1 MSLHKTK
8 IIIIA
13 ILFAVNTVAVQAQKL
28 TDAHITGHIIDKAD
42 GEHIPFAT
50 VVIKGTTIGIATD
63 ATGHFLLKN
72 VPVGELTVVA
82 SFIGYEK
89 AEQTVMVV
97 ANKTVEVKFELV
109 PQTLGLT
116 EVVVTGSRNEINRIE
131 SATIVNVLPLKT
143 FEITASSCV
152 ADVLNFQPGLR
163 VEHYC
168 NNCGATELRINGLDG
183 QYTQVLIDSRPI
195 FSSLA
200 GVYGLEQLPETMIE
214 RVEVIRGGGSAL
226 FGSNAIGGVV
236 NIITKEPLR
245 NSFTLSNQTGF
256 FGKGLADVNTSLN
269 GSFVTD
275 DYKAG
280 LYLFAA
286 ANNRDPYDRNG
297 DGFSVVPKRDSETL
311 GFRGYYKLTD
321 YSRMTAEYHR
331 IHEFRRGGNELDRP
345 PHEADI
351 AEQTIHSINGGGL
364 KYDLLSNDYKH
375 KLNIY
380 ASAQSVDRDSY
391 YGTNKDPNAYGKT
404 NDFTVVTGSQ
414 YTYSADKLLFMPSQF
429 TAGAEYS
436 DNKLDDRMPAYNR
449 YIDQRSWC
457 VGGYFQNE
465 WKNEQLTLSLGGRID
480 KHNLM
485 DEIVFVPRANV
496 RYTPVNGI
504 GLRTSYSSGYR
515 APQTFDEDL
524 HIAAVGGEVALISLA
539 PDLRPEY
546 SNSFNFSVDLYRK
559 FSWIETN
566 LLIDAF
572 YTHIKDA
579 FSIAENGVDDNNNLL
594 LERINAS
601 GITVRGVN
609 MDLRLGFT
617 HKFVINSGF
626 TIQRSQY
633 DEPFEWSPDV
643 PAGKRMQRAPD
654 HYGYL
659 TLNYNP
665 VKRLSASVTGTYTG
679 SMLVTHF
686 AGFVEKDEEIMSPS
700 FLEAGVKLS
709 YDFQLTDLL
718 KLQING
724 GLKNLLGQYQKDID
738 SGPLRDA
745 GYFYGPAIPRTV
757 YFGVKLM
764 M

>member
-1 MSLHKTK
+1 MKNKFLGAC
-8 IIIIA
+8 IVLLLNI
-13 ILFAVNTVAVQAQKL
+13 VASYAQ
-28 TDAHITGHIIDKAD
+28 TRNSDAHITGHVIDKSN

-50 VVIKGTTIGIATD
+50 IAVKGTTIGVSTD

-72 VPVGELTVVA
+72 MPVGELTIVA
-82 SFIGYEK
+82 SFVGYESE
-89 AEQTVMVV
+89 EQTVTVV
-97 ANKTVEVKFELV
+97 ANKTVEVKFELA
-109 PQTLGLT
+109 PQSFEMS
-116 EVVVTGSRNEINRIE
+116 EVVVTGSRNEINRKE

-152 ADVLNFQPGLR
+152 AEALNFQPGLR

-200 GVYGLEQLPETMIE
+200 GVYGLEQLPEGMIE

-226 FGSNAIGGVV
+226 FGSSAIGGVV

-245 NSFTLSNQTGF
+245 NSFTLSNQTGI
-256 FGKGLADVNTSLN
+256 FGKGLTDVNTSLN

-286 ANNRDPYDRNG
+286 ANDRNAYDRNG
-297 DGFSVVPKRDSETL
+297 DGFSVVPKRNSETL

-321 YSRMTAEYHR
+321 YSRITAEYHR
-331 IHEFRRGGNELDRP
+331 IREFRRGGNELDRP

-351 AEQTIHSINGGGL
+351 AEQTAHNINGGGL
-364 KYDLLSNDYKH
+364 KYDLFSKDYKH

-380 ASAQSVDRDSY
+380 ASAQGVDRDSY
-391 YGTNKDPNAYGKT
+391 YGTGQNPDAYGKT
-404 NDFTVVTGSQ
+404 NDFTVVAGSQ
-414 YTYSADKLLFMPSQF
+414 YTYSTDRFLFMPSQF
-429 TAGAEYS
+429 TAGVEYS
-436 DNKLDDRMPAYNR
+436 DNTLDDLTPAYDR
-449 YIDQRSWC
+449 HIEQRSRC
-457 VGGYFQNE
+457 AGGYFQNE
-465 WKNEQLTLSLGGRID
+465 WKNDMLTLSLGGRID
-480 KHNLM
+480 KHNM
-485 DEIVFVPRANV
+485 MNGIVFVPRANV
-496 RYTPVNGI
+496 RYTPVKGI
-504 GLRTSYSSGYR
+504 AFRASYSSGYR

-524 HIAAVGGEVALISLA
+524 HIAAVGGEVAVIKLA

-546 SNSFNFSVDLYRK
+546 SNSFNLSVDLYRK
-559 FSWIETN
+559 FGWIETN

-572 YTHIKDA
+572 YTNIKDA
-579 FSIAENGVDDNNNLL
+579 FSLAENGVDDNNNLM
-594 LERINAS
+594 LERINAA
-601 GITVRGVN
+601 GATVKGVN

-617 HKFVINSGF
+617 HRLVANLGY
-626 TIQRSQY
+626 TVQRSQY
-633 DEPFEWSPDV
+633 EEPFEWSPDV
-643 PAGKRMQRAPD
+643 PAGKKMQRAPD
-654 HYGYL
+654 QYGYI

-679 SMLVTHF
+679 PMLVTHF

-700 FLEAGVKLS
+700 FLEAGMRLA

-718 KLQING
+718 KLQISG
-724 GLKNLLGQYQKDID
+724 GMKNMLGQFQKDID
-738 SGPLRDA
+738 RGPLRDA

>member
-1 MSLHKTK
+1 
-8 IIIIA
+8 
-13 ILFAVNTVAVQAQKL
+13 
-28 TDAHITGHIIDKAD
+28 
-42 GEHIPFAT
+42 
-50 VVIKGTTIGIATD
+50 
-63 ATGHFLLKN
+63 
-72 VPVGELTVVA
+72 
-82 SFIGYEK
+82 
-89 AEQTVMVV
+89 
-97 ANKTVEVKFELV
+97 
-109 PQTLGLT
+109 
-116 EVVVTGSRNEINRIE
+116 
-131 SATIVNVLPLKT
+131 
-143 FEITASSCV
+143 
-152 ADVLNFQPGLR
+152 
-163 VEHYC
+163 
-168 NNCGATELRINGLDG
+168 
-183 QYTQVLIDSRPI
+183 
-195 FSSLA
+195 
-200 GVYGLEQLPETMIE
+200 
-214 RVEVIRGGGSAL
+214 
-226 FGSNAIGGVV
+226 
-236 NIITKEPLR
+236 
-245 NSFTLSNQTGF
+245 
-256 FGKGLADVNTSLN
+256 
-269 GSFVTD
+269 
-275 DYKAG
+275 
-280 LYLFAA
+280 
-286 ANNRDPYDRNG
+286 
-297 DGFSVVPKRDSETL
+297 
-311 GFRGYYKLTD
+311 
-321 YSRMTAEYHR
+321 
-331 IHEFRRGGNELDRP
+331 
-345 PHEADI
+345 
-351 AEQTIHSINGGGL
+351 
-364 KYDLLSNDYKH
+364 
-375 KLNIY
+375 
-380 ASAQSVDRDSY
+380 
-391 YGTNKDPNAYGKT
+391 
-404 NDFTVVTGSQ
+404 
-414 YTYSADKLLFMPSQF
+414 
-429 TAGAEYS
+429 
-436 DNKLDDRMPAYNR
+436 
-449 YIDQRSWC
+449 

-679 SMLVTHF
+679 SMLVSHF